1 MKLTMYI
8 GQVNHGII
16 NEHDHKVA
24 CFLQVYSKH
33 SDKLLNET
41 PESAWQ
47 IDETCRE
54 RLPAPWNEIVFH
66 HILACISVRDQDF
79 LKAYSEQTET
89 VSIFQREFANLT
101 NWPLETFYLLN
112 GDLRR
117 LAVQADK
124 QLQQNGE
131 KPSKLEDC
139 ARMLNKSFTLCATDR
154 SPQNVS
160 KKWGTYNIVSILF
173 RTYFKLKSHN
183 LCKNILRAVKAAD
196 LPELDQFPMSHQ
208 VTMRY
213 YTGVLSFFNED
224 FKKAEPDLQFAFDHT
239 PKRFHNNRRLI
250 LHYLIPTKLLHGSLP
265 SARHLEEFPELSTLY
280 QPLVTAIKTGNV
292 KQFDEALVSGGTRL
306 IALGT
311 YLTVE
316 QSRGVAVRT
325 LFKKVYVYTSMD
337 RSNKL
342 EISLFK
348 TALQFVG
355 VTVDED
361 EVECMLANMIHKGYI
376 RGYISHEKRVLVLS
390 QKDPFP
396 GLELQL

>member
-1 MKLTMYI
+1 MKLTMFI

-16 NEHDHKVA
+16 NEQDQKVA
-24 CFLQVYSKH
+24 GFLHVFSKH
-33 SDKLLNET
+33 SEKLLNET
-41 PESAWQ
+41 PEPVWQ
-47 IDETCRE
+47 VNDLCRE

-66 HILACISVRDQDF
+66 HILACMAIRDNDYSR
-79 LKAYSEQTET
+79 AYAEQAES
-89 VSIFQREFANLT
+89 VSIFQREFATLT
-101 NWPLETFYLLN
+101 NWPLETFYALN

-131 KPSKLEDC
+131 KPTKLEDC
-139 ARMLNKSFTLCATDR
+139 ARMINKSFTLCATDR
-154 SPQNVS
+154 SPLNTS
-160 KKWGTYNIVSILF
+160 KKWGTYNIVGILF

-196 LPELDQFPMSHQ
+196 LPELDQFPMAHQ

-224 FKKAEPDLQFAFDHT
+224 FKKAEPDLQFAFEHT
-239 PKRFHNNRRLI
+239 PKQFHNNRRLI
-250 LHYLIPTKLLHGSLP
+250 LHYLIPAKLIHGSLP
-265 SARHLEEFPELSTLY
+265 SAGILEEFPELSALY

-292 KQFDEALVSGGTRL
+292 QQFDETLVTNGSRL

-325 LFKKVYVYTSMD
+325 LFKKVYTLMD

-342 EISLFK
+342 DVSLFR
-348 TALQFVG
+348 TALQFAG
-355 VTVDED
+355 VTVDDD
-361 EVECMLANMIHKGYI
+361 EVECMLANMIYKGYI
-376 RGYISHEKRVLVLS
+376 RGYLSHEKRVLVLS

-396 GLELQL
+396 GLDSQQ